1 MAPSGRGCTAARP
14 IPAGT
19 TTVGGFTIADD
30 GASAG
35 PDYGEASFGY
45 EEAAPTSE
53 AGLLLPN
60 VRTLA
65 RVHGWEVHLDSSYTA
80 SVRYRVTGV
89 TVEHTEA
96 TAAA

>member
-1 MAPSGRGCTAARP
+1 MNRCKTSPFKVISDEESRRTPR
-14 IPAGT
+14 
-19 TTVGGFTIADD
+19 
-30 GASAG
+30 ASARG
-35 PDYGEASFGY
+35 GCQGEAPFGY
-45 EEAAPTSE
+45 DEAAPMSE

-80 SVRYRVTGV
+80 GVRYGAPGV

-96 TAAA
+96 TATA